1 MVKLSR
7 TILVFFTLAGFATT
21 LGAAAADFAAGFAIA
36 FFAGTVFAGAA
47 FGAAA
52 TGVAGAE
59 IGFAALVGA
68 DFAVVDMVVL

>member
-47 FGAAA
+47 LGAQQR
-52 TGVAGAE
+52 
-59 IGFAALVGA
+59 ALRVRKS
-68 DFAVVDMVVL
+68 VLLLWWALTLQ